1 MLFLWRHNEQKRL
14 FLTVY
19 LEIKDQKPAV
29 RSRAYHRCNWHRH
42 GFSLPNHIFMNHQW
56 VFFFSPFFWR
66 ILLLKV
72 MLVGS
77 VIIMSLVIWCPFPF
91 KENMIPCRE
100 IHGIIRPSH
109 LCYSE
114 LLNAC
119 FVSLHLPSSARRC
132 YFLLFSFNIGS
143 LNDVFFSASSLWLQD

>member
-1 MLFLWRHNEQKRL
+1 MNKNTFSSQYIWRLKTRSQLCVLECITDVTDIDMGFLCQIIFLW
-14 FLTVY
+14 T
-19 LEIKDQKPAV
+19 I
-29 RSRAYHRCNWHRH
+29 S
-42 GFSLPNHIFMNHQW
+42 G
-56 VFFFSPFFWR
+56 VFFFSPFFFWR

-119 FVSLHLPSSARRC
+119 FVSLRLPFSARRC
-132 YFLLFSFNIGS
+132 YFLLFSFNIGY

>member
-1 MLFLWRHNEQKRL
+1 MNKNAFSSQYIWRLKTRSQLFVLERITDVTDIDMGFLCQIIFLW
-14 FLTVY
+14 T
-19 LEIKDQKPAV
+19 I
-29 RSRAYHRCNWHRH
+29 S
-42 GFSLPNHIFMNHQW
+42 G
-56 VFFFSPFFWR
+56 FFFQSFFFWR

-119 FVSLHLPSSARRC
+119 FVSLCLPSSARRC